1 MSRVSVL
8 ESLYSKK
15 KSALEF
21 NYDNLWAPPI
31 RSLIPQEDIDELIRI
46 ATSLKYNGKIELK
59 YKLIDK
65 VMNKRGFR
73 KAHAGTNRVV
83 YNFLEDPRFVAKIAI
98 DRVGMKDTP
107 SEYINQKYFAPFCCK
122 IFEVDQS
129 GVIGFVER
137 VNPIT
142 SLEEFLSVADD
153 IFNMIITKIVGKYV
167 LDDIGTTKFMNF
179 GLRMNGFGP
188 VIIDF
193 PYAYELDGRKLRC
206 NKMIK
211 TPFGQMP
218 CGGEIDYDAGFNYL
232 VCTKCGRTYQAR
244 DLANESKDIL
254 VLNNEGRLNI
264 MSRARII
271 DPKTGKVIIDDYTS
285 TKNYISKE
293 QYEAYNSY
301 QGEFKPVEKVGGT
314 RTTKRKSREEMKN
327 SYYTELML
335 QNFNKTSPLVTPLSE
350 ALGMTSREKVGGTKT
365 NNKID
370 TIVTSGVNT
379 SMEKVHVRLKPC
391 VKTEIIDET
400 KIVDTDLAHDND
412 LTATHDSTT
421 GETEM
426 HENNKEVEE
435 SLNDNEKIDPKIE
448 DAVDT
453 VVNSIINHEEDSEE
467 SNNEE
472 ESSEN
477 INLENFTIGQNVE
490 EKEPDYSNYEV
501 EEPQEEQNED
511 YKDDETNYPEYV
523 KKIKKEKHKKQKF
536 DKDMEDY

>member
-1 MSRVSVL
+1 
-8 ESLYSKK
+8 
-15 KSALEF
+15 
-21 NYDNLWAPPI
+21 
-31 RSLIPQEDIDELIRI
+31 
-46 ATSLKYNGKIELK
+46 
-59 YKLIDK
+59 
-65 VMNKRGFR
+65 
-73 KAHAGTNRVV
+73 
-83 YNFLEDPRFVAKIAI
+83 
-98 DRVGMKDTP
+98 
-107 SEYINQKYFAPFCCK
+107 
-122 IFEVDQS
+122 
-129 GVIGFVER
+129 
-137 VNPIT
+137 
-142 SLEEFLSVADD
+142 
-153 IFNMIITKIVGKYV
+153 
-167 LDDIGTTKFMNF
+167 
-179 GLRMNGFGP
+179 
-188 VIIDF
+188 
-193 PYAYELDGRKLRC
+193 
-206 NKMIK
+206 
-211 TPFGQMP
+211 
-218 CGGEIDYDAGFNYL
+218 
-232 VCTKCGRTYQAR
+232 
-244 DLANESKDIL
+244 
-254 VLNNEGRLNI
+254 
-264 MSRARII
+264 
-271 DPKTGKVIIDDYTS
+271 
-285 TKNYISKE
+285 
-293 QYEAYNSY
+293 
-301 QGEFKPVEKVGGT
+301 
-314 RTTKRKSREEMKN
+314 MKN

-365 NNKID
+365 NNKVD